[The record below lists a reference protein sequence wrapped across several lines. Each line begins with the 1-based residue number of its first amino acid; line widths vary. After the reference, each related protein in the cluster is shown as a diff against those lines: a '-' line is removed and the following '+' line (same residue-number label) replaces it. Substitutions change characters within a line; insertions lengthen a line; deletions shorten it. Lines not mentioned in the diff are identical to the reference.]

1 MAASTIAGRPFQ
13 TALTL
18 GQIFLPTRSLPGPCS
33 TTAPIASNISIEE
46 GQRIDVKTAYVD
58 TASSLQR
65 WFSPEV
71 EIRPDVTTRRSMQ
84 MRRKGSSSLQ
94 IVPNRNFVR
103 YGPPGAA

>member
-1 MAASTIAGRPFQ
+1 MCCRYSVETFNSYSVEYFDEQGHR
-13 TALTL
+13 T
-18 GQIFLPTRSLPGPCS
+18 
-33 TTAPIASNISIEE
+33 
-46 GQRIDVKTAYVD
+46 DVKTACIE

-71 EIRPDVTTRRSMQ
+71 EIRPEVTTRRSMQ
-84 MRRKGSSSLQ
+84 MHRKGSSSLQ

>member
-1 MAASTIAGRPFQ
+1 MAASTIAGRPH
-13 TALTL
+13 T
-18 GQIFLPTRSLPGPCS
+18 PTKLDNSSYRV
-33 TTAPIASNISIEE
+33 EYFDE
-46 GQRIDVKTAYVD
+46 GGRRTDVKTAYIE

-71 EIRPDVTTRRSMQ
+71 EIRPGVTTRRSMQ

-103 YGPPGAA
+103 YGPPDAA